1 MEGHGLHTVPGP
13 GGGERYVG
21 GFRNSIRN
29 GTGGVCWWGNRF
41 VLYCIYMIRNISIVV
56 EMQLESHVVA
66 ASLR

>member
-1 MEGHGLHTVPGP
+1 MEGHGSHTVSGP

-41 VLYCIYMIRNISIVV
+41 VLYTCVHVMV
-56 EMQLESHVVA
+56 EMYVESLV
-66 ASLR
+66 